1 MEKIQDFVLM
11 LKPSHS
17 LGETIWTRRRSSKMG
32 VIMQLL
38 GNESSLNNL
47 FMVEVGVMEVGD
59 TQIHFNNEL
68 SNNTT

>member
-1 MEKIQDFVLM
+1 
-11 LKPSHS
+11 
-17 LGETIWTRRRSSKMG
+17 
-32 VIMQLL
+32 MQLL